1 MYLLKQG
8 TFENQKMFQY
18 AAIMC
23 VQFTCIKVYSTC
35 RYTQSTYKKQNWPTY
50 YFLIGQAC

>member
-1 MYLLKQG
+1 MVISVEFYMYLLKQG

-23 VQFTCIKVYSTC
+23 AVYMYKSLKYMQV
-35 RYTQSTYKKQNWPTY
+35 YT
-50 YFLIGQAC
+50 